1 MAAKVESDGGI
12 AHIVLSGDFDFS
24 SQAILATAFDE
35 ALLLPDVNEIRVD
48 MTGATFVDSSF
59 IRALVKLQENA
70 RLAQRSLSIWN
81 CNERVREIFVIGGF
95 DQVFIMH

>member
-12 AHIVLSGDFDFS
+12 ARIVLSGDFDFS
-24 SQAILATAFDE
+24 SQARLAEAFDE
-35 ALLLPDVNEIRVD
+35 ALLLPGVNEIRVD
-48 MTGATFVDSSF
+48 MTDTTFVDSSF
-59 IRALVKLQENA
+59 IRALVKLRENA

-95 DQVFIMH
+95 DQLFMLH